1 MKKLK
6 ILSVRL
12 NGKPV
17 GQLEQTKEGKL
28 KFQYEDGARQISL
41 SMPVEGKRFGNMP
54 CEKYFGGLL
63 PESEEVKKAI
73 GKNFGAN
80 PKSTFS
86 LLRAIGHDCA
96 GAISFHDPED
106 PVVQDALL
114 ETKMKPLSEAKL
126 EKHIK
131 ELPLKPLF
139 MGVEG
144 LRLSLAGVQEKA
156 AVCVLD
162 DKIAIPLEGTPTT
175 HILKPSMSKY
185 SGTVQNEYLC
195 LRTATRLGLPVPGVK
210 MGRAGKEDYLLVER
224 FDRKFD
230 EGKRIIRLHQEDFC
244 QALGFREKYQ
254 RLGGPGFKDCFEL
267 LMKTRIPVIDRDLLM
282 RGAVFNYLVGN
293 NDAHGKNFAILY
305 DVDGNSRL
313 APFYDILC
321 TQAYDELTNDLC
333 MKLGEHY
340 DFKDIK
346 ESDWQAL
353 CKTAGFSF
361 PGLKKIISSL
371 AEQIV
376 GAVEEERNL
385 LRKTEFDNP
394 VLDKIV
400 ARVQQNAKILNKIK

>member
-1 MKKLK
+1 MKRQK

-12 NGKPV
+12 NGTPV
-17 GQLEQTKEGKL
+17 GQLEQTKDGKL

-41 SMPVEGKRFGNMP
+41 SMPVENKRFGNMP

-63 PESEEVKKAI
+63 PESEEAKRAI

-80 PKSTFS
+80 PRSTFS

-96 GAISFHDPED
+96 GAVSFHDPED
-106 PVVQDALL
+106 PVVPDSLL
-114 ETKMKPLSEAKL
+114 EPKMKPLSEPEL
-126 EKHIK
+126 ERHIK

-162 DKIAIPLEGTPTT
+162 DKIAIPLGGTPTT
-175 HILKPSMSKY
+175 HILKPSISKY
-185 SGTVQNEYLC
+185 PGSVQNEYLC
-195 LRTATRLGLPVPGVK
+195 LRTATRLGLAIPDVR

-224 FDRKFD
+224 YDRKFD
-230 EGKRIIRLHQEDFC
+230 GGKRIIRLHQEDFC

-267 LMKTRIPVIDRDLLM
+267 LMNTRIPIIDRDLLM
-282 RGAVFNYLVGN
+282 RATVFNYLVGN

-305 DVDGNSRL
+305 DVDGNARL

-321 TQAYDELTNDLC
+321 TQAYEDLSNDLC
-333 MKLGEHY
+333 MKIGEHY
-340 DFKDIK
+340 DFKDIE
-346 ESDWQAL
+346 ESDWHLL
-353 CKTAGFSF
+353 CKTTGFSF

-371 AEQIV
+371 AEQIMVCV
-376 GAVEEERNL
+376 GDERNL
-385 LRKTEFDNP
+385 LRNTEFDNP
-394 VLDKIV
+394 VLDRIV
-400 ARVQQNAKILNKIK
+400 SRVQQNAKALNKIK